1 LVQKV
6 QVQLVACVGASGSS
20 MRVPP
25 QWQVAITVIW
35 NLLRSDGLNLPR
47 PC

>member
-1 LVQKV
+1 LVQNV

-25 QWQVAITVIW
+25 QWQVAMTVI
-35 NLLRSDGLNLPR
+35 
-47 PC
+47 